1 VRVHSC
7 YPSCPTLL
15 TTAVLL
21 SRSRTR
27 ARVASEFA
35 TTRLAGVVSDS
46 VSDGLSGV
54 SASLSTSN
62 SFNISSP
69 LPLHARSR
77 ARLSPVSEGKITD
90 VSPSSPSSSYP
101 TDAAR
106 ASEPGFDMVTPLH
119 SHSRTSEH
127 SHHLPSPGSGSGA
140 TPTKHPSRQHRR
152 ASHGTTGGSHSAATH
167 ATHASAPAA
176 EEDLFAR
183 QKVPPLQVWRAGAK
197 SALSSMMAASHTTNP
212 FSDLY
217 SAISGRGVS
226 PAASMT
232 ATVFFPF
239 AREPAGNPMAL
250 SVRRDATVE
259 EVLGF
264 ALWSYWEAGWLPRL
278 DEDPNAPEERLSA
291 VGWVMKIAE
300 DDGEVD
306 EDFPSEPFFAEG
318 RCTDQKLK
326 PLPLLSSLAPN
337 RELKISKINFH
348 AYAVLEA
355 DPSQGPSQQLRNR
368 FCIFF
373 LLISLPVQQN
383 KVMESKI
390 QRSPSRVAKI
400 KKSDASNSS
409 LAPSSTVAPSANTS
423 TSTSALAPSTLINAA
438 FPGSYNSSGPQ
449 IFLRIRIQDTVD
461 AAHLYTTI
469 SVYVTSSLPPS
480 SFFSCEV

>member
-1 VRVHSC
+1 MI
-7 YPSCPTLL
+7 
-15 TTAVLL
+15 
-21 SRSRTR
+21 
-27 ARVASEFA
+27 
-35 TTRLAGVVSDS
+35 SDS

-77 ARLSPVSEGKITD
+77 ARLSPVTEGG
-90 VSPSSPSSSYP
+90 VAPSSPLASYP

-127 SHHLPSPGSGSGA
+127 GHHSPFAGGGGSGA
-140 TPTKHPSRQHRR
+140 TPTKHSSRQHRR
-152 ASHGTTGGSHSAATH
+152 VSHGTTGGSNSAATH
-167 ATHASAPAA
+167 ATHAPAPAA

-183 QKVPPLQVWRAGAK
+183 QKVPPLQVLRAGAR
-197 SALSSMMAASHTTNP
+197 SALSSMMAASNTTNP

-226 PAASMT
+226 PTASMT

-239 AREPAGNPMAL
+239 AREPVGKPMAL

-278 DEDPNAPEERLSA
+278 DEDPNTPEERLSA
-291 VGWVMKIAE
+291 LGWVMKIAE

-306 EDFPSEPFFAEG
+306 EDFPSKSPIRHFSAQG
-318 RCTDQKLK
+318 RCLK
-326 PLPLLSSLAPN
+326 PLLSSQAPN
-337 RELKISKINFH
+337 RELKISKINFD

-355 DPSQGPSQQLRNR
+355 DPSQGPFQQT
-368 FCIFF
+368 
-373 LLISLPVQQN
+373 
-383 KVMESKI
+383 SK
-390 QRSPSRVAKI
+390 SV
-400 KKSDASNSS
+400 
-409 LAPSSTVAPSANTS
+409 
-423 TSTSALAPSTLINAA
+423 
-438 FPGSYNSSGPQ
+438 
-449 IFLRIRIQDTVD
+449 LRI
-461 AAHLYTTI
+461 
-469 SVYVTSSLPPS
+469 
-480 SFFSCEV
+480 SFC

>member
-1 VRVHSC
+1 MI
-7 YPSCPTLL
+7 
-15 TTAVLL
+15 
-21 SRSRTR
+21 
-27 ARVASEFA
+27 
-35 TTRLAGVVSDS
+35 SDS

-54 SASLSTSN
+54 TASLSTSN

-77 ARLSPVSEGKITD
+77 ARLSPVTEGNIAGL
-90 VSPSSPSSSYP
+90 SPSSPLSSYP

-119 SHSRTSEH
+119 SHSRTSEY
-127 SHHLPSPGSGSGA
+127 SHHPPSAASGSGA
-140 TPTKHPSRQHRR
+140 TSTKHPSRQHRR

-167 ATHASAPAA
+167 ATHAPGPGPAA

-183 QKVPPLQVWRAGAK
+183 QKVPSLQVLRAGAK
-197 SALSSMMAASHTTNP
+197 SALSSMMAASNTTNP

-239 AREPAGNPMAL
+239 TREPAGKPMAL

-306 EDFPSEPFFAEG
+306 EDFPSESP
-318 RCTDQKLK
+318 
-326 PLPLLSSLAPN
+326 
-337 RELKISKINFH
+337 I
-348 AYAVLEA
+348 AVF
-355 DPSQGPSQQLRNR
+355 R
-368 FCIFF
+368 
-373 LLISLPVQQN
+373 
-383 KVMESKI
+383 
-390 QRSPSRVAKI
+390 
-400 KKSDASNSS
+400 
-409 LAPSSTVAPSANTS
+409 
-423 TSTSALAPSTLINAA
+423 
-438 FPGSYNSSGPQ
+438 
-449 IFLRIRIQDTVD
+449 
-461 AAHLYTTI
+461 
-469 SVYVTSSLPPS
+469 
-480 SFFSCEV
+480 